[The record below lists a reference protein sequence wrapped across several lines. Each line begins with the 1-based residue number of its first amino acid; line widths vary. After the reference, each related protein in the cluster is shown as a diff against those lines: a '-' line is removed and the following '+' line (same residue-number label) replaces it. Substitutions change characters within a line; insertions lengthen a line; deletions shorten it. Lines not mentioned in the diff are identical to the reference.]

1 MIYNKYIQKNNI
13 YEKISIVVDSLKK
26 IISPKNII
34 FMILSFVMVQ
44 INILGEFSPFSVV
57 LFGVASFLNIPLL
70 LVLIASILG
79 ILCSTVTSVVILKLF
94 VFFTLFIFITAFIN
108 VEGVSEKTGVYI
120 KLIIS
125 TLIVELLFAFLNGQV
140 IMNFFIIITNL
151 LLISIFYYI
160 YVDGIKT
167 LIDIGKSY
175 INSKEE
181 KIAMILVVA
190 IALTIIYKFSI
201 FGFSIFNILTFA
213 LILIYGW
220 KNGFVLGSITSL
232 ITALILSLIIPN
244 LSNTYIISL
253 VVCGIVSGLLSKV
266 GRISVIIL
274 FIIGNIYAI
283 KYPRLLPLN
292 INEILIALTS
302 LMFIQGVYKVKIE
315 KIFDKN
321 KTLPNPYNNIL
332 GAAKDIRKRNDYDE
346 ISKIKLEYTIEEKK
360 ENREIIK
367 KYILEYFFVNCID
380 CKTKNNCE
388 KNPNID
394 LMVDY
399 IANKLE
405 KNEILENSA
414 LKLNCDKKKEEK
426 ILDDIYDIFI
436 SMKLIR
442 VLKEKEKEDSS
453 SLVKKY
459 KELSKII
466 SSENKINYKKTTNKQ
481 QEKIRQELKFYGYKI
496 YEDEYLEE
504 EYLEYVFTT
513 DILTNINTQK
523 TEILNIITNIYQKE
537 FTIDSIINSSKN
549 EKSKIKLISKQ

>member
-13 YEKISIVVDSLKK
+13 YEKISVVVDSLKK

-34 FMILSFVMVQ
+34 FMILSFIMVQ
-44 INILGEFSPFSVV
+44 INVLNEFSPFSVV

-79 ILCSTVTSVVILKLF
+79 ILCSTVTSVIILKLF
-94 VFFTLFIFITAFIN
+94 IFFTLFTFITAFIN

-125 TLIVELLFAFLNGQV
+125 TLIVELLFAFITGQV
-140 IMNFFIIITNL
+140 IMSFFIIVTNL
-151 LLISIFYYI
+151 LLVSIFYYI
-160 YVDGIKT
+160 YVEGIKV
-167 LIDIGKSY
+167 LVDLGKGY
-175 INSKEE
+175 IHSKEE
-181 KIAMILVVA
+181 KIAMILVVSV
-190 IALTIIYKFSI
+190 ALTIIYKFNL

-220 KNGFVLGSITSL
+220 KNGLVLGTTVSI
-232 ITALILSLIIPN
+232 ITALLLSLTVPSISDI
-244 LSNTYIISL
+244 YIISL
-253 VVCGIVSGLLSKV
+253 IVCGVVSGLLSKV
-266 GRISVIIL
+266 GRVGVIIL

-302 LMFIQGVYKVKIE
+302 LMFIHGAYKIKIK

-332 GAAKDIRKRNDYDE
+332 GAAKDIRKRNDFDE
-346 ISKIKLEYTIEEKK
+346 ISKITLEYTMEQLK

-367 KYILEYFFVNCID
+367 KYLLEYFDCNCID

-388 KNPNID
+388 NNPNID
-394 LMVDY
+394 LMVDH

-405 KNEILENSA
+405 KNEVLNNST
-414 LKLNCDKKKEEK
+414 LTLNCEKKKEEK
-426 ILDDIYDIFI
+426 ILDDIYDIFT
-436 SMKLIR
+436 SMKLMRI
-442 VLKEKEKEDSS
+442 LKEKEEKDSS
-453 SLVKKY
+453 NLVKKY
-459 KELSKII
+459 KELSKIL
-466 SSENKINYKKTTNKQ
+466 SNENKTNYKKITNKQ

-504 EYLEYVFTT
+504 EKIKYTFTT
-513 DILTNINTQK
+513 DILIDINTQK
-523 TEILNIITNIYQKE
+523 IEILNIISNIYQKE
-537 FTIDSIINSSKN
+537 FAVDLILNSSKN
-549 EKSKIKLISKQ
+549 EKSKIKLISK